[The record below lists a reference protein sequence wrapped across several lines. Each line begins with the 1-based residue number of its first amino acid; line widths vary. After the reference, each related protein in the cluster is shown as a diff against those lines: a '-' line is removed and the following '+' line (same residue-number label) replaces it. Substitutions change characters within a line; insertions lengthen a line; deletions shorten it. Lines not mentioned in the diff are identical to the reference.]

1 MVYNGSA
8 TEKIIVKQSG
18 DHHTP
23 LDPGGV
29 APVHSQQGP
38 GNNTGL
44 ILMIEFEKSLGS
56 TAPIQVDT
64 LGIKIC
70 VVRATADGS
79 PIGSVAIQTVLGNR
93 DSRLVIKVGALK
105 RGGLVEKT
113 DDKST
118 ASPGEL
124 FVDDFFRFRIR
135 WSEMEVTLIDT
146 QRVAGATYDKN
157 REAFEAA
164 LRDKNQHSSGDRNL
178 SLPTNGS
185 NTETSPALRSSS
197 KGTLPYR
204 NVAQFLLHRFTVD
217 YQRIF
222 KDDEVESKT
231 KTTPLVSPERTQLA
245 VIIHSVRITDC
256 DPNAVSPTVL
266 ESSTQSPFFDL
277 CIRTRGSHSADL
289 VKVDLIDLNMSY
301 ANGKADCIVIST
313 GEDFLWRLF
322 DVAHRTLEA
331 TAALAGVDI
340 ELEWDEE
347 KGAFNVS
354 TVEVDRGSADYLHD
368 FRSKE
373 VYQPPRSDTLYDIRT
388 ARISPVSF
396 LVSFKRQPSLS
407 RYQLVKGVRG
417 AKLMNYATTRLKF
430 TVDKADIRFAGYI
443 TKNVKGP
450 PDRLIEM
457 VTAVYSS
464 RMKLKLVTLLNSV
477 TLQDWRYLSGREDL
491 GDEYVEGDIFRLTGN
506 LAGRSAGYVLKKVGQ
521 GLGDG
526 VSTFTASV
534 GDEIQRSSERVGAGA
549 VGASVNSVVSG
560 LGDGVGSSIKGVGAG
575 SGKLFRGAGKGIG
588 QAIGGVGGGVLLAA
602 KGIGKGITTGDGS
615 AVISGLGDGLNSMGT
630 GIGRGVETAALGAT
644 DGVLTAGQGLVSG
657 VGSVGRGI
665 GNAFRVGSGEGPIN
679 STSTAPSAR
688 SDRQML
694 QQGQQQSQGDGTQPQ
709 QPWRPGQRIRER
721 RERRRN
727 ASQNS
732 GTR

>member
-1 MVYNGSA
+1 MVYNGST

-38 GNNTGL
+38 GSSAGL
-44 ILMIEFEKSLGS
+44 ILMIEFEESFGS
-56 TAPIQVDT
+56 TAPIQVDS

-93 DSRLVIKVGALK
+93 DSRLVVKVGALK
-105 RGGLVEKT
+105 RGGLVGKKGDE
-113 DDKST
+113 
-118 ASPGEL
+118 ASPSSGEL
-124 FVDDFFRFRIR
+124 FADDFFRFRIR

-146 QRVAGATYDKN
+146 QKVAGASYDKT
-157 REAFEAA
+157 REVFEAA
-164 LRDKNQHSSGDRNL
+164 LRERSYSSDKNL
-178 SLPTNGS
+178 SLPTKSANAAI
-185 NTETSPALRSSS
+185 SPASSS
-197 KGTLPYR
+197 TSKGPLPYR

-222 KDDEVESKT
+222 KDEEAESKS
-231 KTTPLVSPERTQLA
+231 KNAPLISPERTQLA

-289 VKVDLIDLNMSY
+289 VKVDLLDLNMSY

-347 KGAFNVS
+347 RGAFNVS

-430 TVDKADIRFAGYI
+430 TIDKADIRFAGYI

-457 VTAVYSS
+457 VSAVYSS

-477 TLQDWRYLSGREDL
+477 TLQDWRYLSGREDR
-491 GDEYVEGDIFRLTGN
+491 GDEYVEGDILRLTGN

-602 KGIGKGITTGDGS
+602 KGIGKGISTGDGS

-665 GNAFRVGSGEGPIN
+665 GNAFRMN
-679 STSTAPSAR
+679 SASPTASTAR
-688 SDRQML
+688 GIDRQIL
-694 QQGQQQSQGDGTQPQ
+694 QQEQDQRQGDNQQPQ
-709 QPWRPGQRIRER
+709 QQWRPGQRIRER

>member
-1 MVYNGSA
+1 M
-8 TEKIIVKQSG
+8 
-18 DHHTP
+18 
-23 LDPGGV
+23 
-29 APVHSQQGP
+29 HSQQSP
-38 GNNTGL
+38 GTTGL
-44 ILMIEFEKSLGS
+44 ILMIQFEQNLGS
-56 TAPIQVDT
+56 TAPIQVDS

-70 VVRATADGS
+70 VVRATTDGS
-79 PIGSVAIQTVLGNR
+79 PIGSVAIQTVIGNR

-105 RGGLVEKT
+105 RGGLAENT
-113 DDKST
+113 NNKS
-118 ASPGEL
+118 SVSSGDL
-124 FVDDFFRFRIR
+124 FANDFFRFRIR

-146 QRVAGATYDKN
+146 QRSVGALYDKN

-164 LRDKNQHSSGDRNL
+164 LRDKSHHTSRSER
-178 SLPTNGS
+178 SISPPTKSANVAS
-185 NTETSPALRSSS
+185 PTMTSTTQ
-197 KGTLPYR
+197 GTLPYR

-222 KDDEVESKT
+222 KDEDAESKA
-231 KTTPLVSPERTQLA
+231 KNMALISPERTQLA
-245 VIIHSVRITDC
+245 IIIHSVRITDC
-256 DPNAVSPTVL
+256 DPNAVSPIVL
-266 ESSTQSPFFDL
+266 ESSTSSPFFDL

-289 VKVDLIDLNMSY
+289 VKVDLLDLNMSY
-301 ANGKADCIVIST
+301 ANGKADCIVINT

-347 KGAFNVS
+347 RGAFNVS
-354 TVEVDRGSADYLHD
+354 TAEVDRDGADYLHD

-450 PDRLIEM
+450 PDRLVEM
-457 VTAVYSS
+457 VIAVYSS

-477 TLQDWRYLSGREDL
+477 TLQDWRYLSGREDR
-491 GDEYVEGDIFRLTGN
+491 GDEYIEGDILRLTGN

-526 VSTFTASV
+526 VSSFSASV
-534 GDEIQRSSERVGAGA
+534 GEEIQRSSERVGAGA

-560 LGDGVGSSIKGVGAG
+560 LGDGVGNSIKGVGAG

-615 AVISGLGDGLNSMGT
+615 AVISGLGDGLNSVGN

-644 DGVLTAGQGLVSG
+644 DGVLTAGQGLVTG

-665 GNAFRVGSGEGPIN
+665 GNAFRGGGGGSTT
-679 STSTAPSAR
+679 STSSLPRTT
-688 SDRQML
+688 DRQMF
-694 QQGQQQSQGDGTQPQ
+694 QQEQHQRAGDNQPQ

-721 RERRRN
+721 RERRNN

-732 GTR
+732 GSR

>member
-1 MVYNGSA
+1 MVYNGST

-38 GNNTGL
+38 GSNTGL
-44 ILMIEFEKSLGS
+44 ILMIEFEESLGS
-56 TAPIQVDT
+56 TAPIQVDS

-105 RGGLVEKT
+105 RGGLVGKT
-113 DDKST
+113 DDKTT
-118 ASPGEL
+118 ASSEEL
-124 FVDDFFRFRIR
+124 FVNDFFRFRIR

-146 QRVAGATYDKN
+146 QRVAGASYDKN

-164 LRDKNQHSSGDRNL
+164 LRDKSQRSSDGYL
-178 SLPTNGS
+178 SLPTKGANAA
-185 NTETSPALRSSS
+185 TSPALSSSS
-197 KGTLPYR
+197 KETLPYR

-222 KDDEVESKT
+222 KDEEAESKN
-231 KTTPLVSPERTQLA
+231 KNAPLISPERTQLA

-289 VKVDLIDLNMSY
+289 VKVDLLDLNMSY

-347 KGAFNVS
+347 RGAFNVS

-388 ARISPVSF
+388 ARISPISF

-417 AKLMNYATTRLKF
+417 AKLVNYATTRLKF

-477 TLQDWRYLSGREDL
+477 TLQDWRYLSGREDR
-491 GDEYVEGDIFRLTGN
+491 GDEYVEGDILRLTGN

-615 AVISGLGDGLNSMGT
+615 AVVSGLGDGLNSMGT

-665 GNAFRVGSGEGPIN
+665 GNAFRVGGGSIN
-679 STSTAPSAR
+679 SASTASSAR
-688 SDRQML
+688 SNREML
-694 QQGQQQSQGDGTQPQ
+694 QQDQYQRQAESPQPQ

>member
-1 MVYNGSA
+1 MVYNGST

-29 APVHSQQGP
+29 APVHRQQGP
-38 GNNTGL
+38 GSNTGL
-44 ILMIEFEKSLGS
+44 ILMIEFEESLGS
-56 TAPIQVDT
+56 TAPIQVDS

-93 DSRLVIKVGALK
+93 DSRLVFKIGALK
-105 RGGLVEKT
+105 RGGLVGQT

-118 ASPGEL
+118 IASGEL
-124 FVDDFFRFRIR
+124 FADDFFRFRIR

-146 QRVAGATYDKN
+146 QRVAGASYEKN
-157 REAFEAA
+157 REAFEAV
-164 LRDKNQHSSGDRNL
+164 LRDKSQHSSDRNL
-178 SLPTNGS
+178 SLPTKGA

-222 KDDEVESKT
+222 KDEEVESKT
-231 KTTPLVSPERTQLA
+231 ENAPLISPERTQLA

-289 VKVDLIDLNMSY
+289 VKVDLLDLNMSY

-388 ARISPVSF
+388 ARISPVSL

-430 TVDKADIRFAGYI
+430 TVDKADIRFSGYI

-477 TLQDWRYLSGREDL
+477 TLQDWRYLSGREDR
-491 GDEYVEGDIFRLTGN
+491 GDEYVEGDILRLTGN

-665 GNAFRVGSGEGPIN
+665 GNAFRVGGGGPPIN
-679 STSTAPSAR
+679 SASTAPSAQ

-694 QQGQQQSQGDGTQPQ
+694 QQDQHQRQGDSLQPQ

>member
-1 MVYNGSA
+1 VVYNGST

-18 DHHTP
+18 DLHTP

-38 GNNTGL
+38 GSSTGL
-44 ILMIEFEKSLGS
+44 ILMIEFEESLGS
-56 TAPIQVDT
+56 TAPIQVNS

-70 VVRATADGS
+70 VVRTTTDGS
-79 PIGSVAIQTVLGNR
+79 PIGSVAIQTVIGNR
-93 DSRLVIKVGALK
+93 DSRLVIKIGALK
-105 RGGLVEKT
+105 RGGLAGKT
-113 DDKST
+113 DDK
-118 ASPGEL
+118 ASASSGEI
-124 FVDDFFRFRIR
+124 FADDFFRFRIR

-146 QRVAGATYDKN
+146 QRAVGSSYDKN

-164 LRDKNQHSSGDRNL
+164 LREKNHHSSDNNL
-178 SLPTNGS
+178 SLPTKGGKAAV
-185 NTETSPALRSSS
+185 SPALNAWSQ
-197 KGTLPYR
+197 GTLPYR

-217 YQRIF
+217 FQRIF
-222 KDDEVESKT
+222 KDEEAGSKT
-231 KTTPLVSPERTQLA
+231 TKNAALISPERTQLA

-256 DPNAVSPTVL
+256 DPDAVSPTVL
-266 ESSTQSPFFDL
+266 ESSTNSPFFDL

-289 VKVDLIDLNMSY
+289 VKVDLLDLNMSY

-347 KGAFNVS
+347 RGAFNVS
-354 TVEVDRGSADYLHD
+354 TMEIDRGSADYLHD

-373 VYQPPRSDTLYDIRT
+373 VYQPPRSDTLFDIRT

-477 TLQDWRYLSGREDL
+477 TLQDWRYLSGREDR
-491 GDEYVEGDIFRLTGN
+491 GDEYVEGDILRLTGN

-526 VSTFTASV
+526 VSTLTASV

-588 QAIGGVGGGVLLAA
+588 QAIGGVGGGVILAA
-602 KGIGKGITTGDGS
+602 KGIGKGITSGDGK

-665 GNAFRVGSGEGPIN
+665 GNAFRVGGGSM
-679 STSTAPSAR
+679 STPRGIDS
-688 SDRQML
+688 QML
-694 QQGQQQSQGDGTQPQ
+694 QQEEHQRQGNDQQPQ

-721 RERRRN
+721 RERRRD
-727 ASQNS
+727 APQNF
-732 GTR
+732 

>member
-1 MVYNGSA
+1 MVYNGST
-8 TEKIIVKQSG
+8 TEKIIVKQAG

-38 GNNTGL
+38 GNSTGL

-105 RGGLVEKT
+105 RGGLVGKT

-118 ASPGEL
+118 ASSEEL
-124 FVDDFFRFRIR
+124 FANDFFRFRIR

-157 REAFEAA
+157 REAVEAA
-164 LRDKNQHSSGDRNL
+164 LHDKRQHSSDRNL
-178 SLPTNGS
+178 PLSTNGT

-204 NVAQFLLHRFTVD
+204 SVAQFLLHRFTVD

-231 KTTPLVSPERTQLA
+231 KNTPLVSPERTQLA

-430 TVDKADIRFAGYI
+430 TVDKADISFAGYI

-477 TLQDWRYLSGREDL
+477 TLQDWRYLSGREDR

-665 GNAFRVGSGEGPIN
+665 GNAFRVGSGGGPIN
-679 STSTAPSAR
+679 STSTAPSTR

-694 QQGQQQSQGDGTQPQ
+694 QQDQQQRQGESTQPQ

-721 RERRRN
+721 RERRRD